1 MRMCQTADAR
11 RRLKPYAAMRAIA
24 PRMSRRRGPTVLA
37 RRPENG
43 ESTIITRPEGMI
55 TRLAASRVSPNP
67 VGAGSSS
74 SCG

>member
-1 MRMCQTADAR
+1 MRMCQTADAN

-24 PRMSRRRGPTVLA
+24 PRMSRRGPTVLA

-55 TRLAASRVSPNP
+55 TRLAASSVSPNP